1 MMGKTKRQESNE
13 EVMLAS
19 LEHRKSLDLRVLFQV
34 KDKAGTWRMLRG
46 QELIM
51 RKIPNQGRL
60 LSLINVAWL
69 AMKNY
74 LPGVE

>member
-1 MMGKTKRQESNE
+1 MMGNTKRQESNE

-34 KDKAGTWRMLRG
+34 RDKDGTWRVLRG
-46 QELIM
+46 QEFTV

-60 LSLINVAWL
+60 LSLVNAAWL
-69 AMKNY
+69 ALREQRN
-74 LPGVE
+74 G